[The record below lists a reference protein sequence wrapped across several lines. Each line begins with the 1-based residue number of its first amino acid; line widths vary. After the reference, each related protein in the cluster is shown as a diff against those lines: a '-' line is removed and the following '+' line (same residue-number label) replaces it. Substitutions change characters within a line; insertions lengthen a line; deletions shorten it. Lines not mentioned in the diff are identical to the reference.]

1 MTLELILNSETLKI
15 ILAALAA
22 LLVFLLLPEYPFFTR
37 DISKAGRWNCLLA
50 DLIRKLRK

>member
-1 MTLELILNSETLKI
+1 MTLELVLDTETLKI
-15 ILAALAA
+15 ILAAGVA

-37 DISKAGRWNCLLA
+37 DMSKAGRWNCLLS

>member
-1 MTLELILNSETLKI
+1 MTLELVLDTETLKI
-15 ILAALAA
+15 ILGVA

-37 DISKAGRWNCLLA
+37 DMSKAGRWNCLLS